1 MLWLLSPRPGALV
14 AVGMAVGMSIEAK
27 AATTATR
34 DANVKAR
41 ERYAMDDVEDFDTA
55 RRGLVASLPGGKVV
69 TDDGSVVFDVAGFG
83 FLEGDGPAPDTVNP
97 SLWRQS
103 QLIYQPGLYKVTD
116 RLHQVRNHDIGN
128 LTIVEGDDGLIII
141 DCTTGIEPAKAG
153 LRLYRAH
160 VADKPVIA
168 IIYTHTH
175 IDHYGGVKGL
185 VDPADVASGKVP
197 IIAPGTIASF
207 DKYAIGEN
215 VIAGNAMSR
224 RASYAFGNLLD
235 SGPRAMITNGIASI
249 GGHNITVSYLSPT
262 DPVTRTGETR
272 TLGGLTFE
280 FLYAPDTEAPEEMHI
295 WIPELKALTCAENAN
310 HSLHNIQTLRGARTR
325 DARNFARYLD
335 ETLVRWG
342 DDVEVHYGPH
352 TWPVWG
358 NADVVE
364 FLESQRDTYKYIH
377 DQALRLAN
385 QGYTPLEAAEVVE
398 LPPELARRW
407 FNRGYH
413 GTLHH
418 DVRAVFTKELGMWD
432 GDPVSLHPHT
442 PVDTAKRM
450 VAMIGRDQMLAEG
463 TRAIADADY
472 RWAAQILHNLVFADP
487 ADEEARNIQA
497 DAYEQLGY
505 QAEGPQWRGIYL
517 TAAKELRDGI
527 IPARF
532 ASASPDTILAMP
544 LDILF
549 DFVAVH
555 VNGSAA
561 AETDVSVDFVFSDVG
576 ETWTAWVRN
585 GVLNAR
591 PGASHT
597 PAATVTGPKP
607 ALVGVLLQPGA
618 ADTLIEKRAVTVQGD
633 TDRYASSSA

>member
-1 MLWLLSPRPGALV
+1 M
-14 AVGMAVGMSIEAK
+14 IEPK
-27 AATTATR
+27 PATTATVE
-34 DANVKAR
+34 ANAAAR
-41 ERYAMDDVEDFDTA
+41 ERYAMEDVEDFETA
-55 RRGLVASLPGGKVV
+55 RRGLVAPLPDGRVV
-69 TDDGSVVFDVAGFG
+69 TDDGAVVFDVERFS

-103 QLIYQPGLYKVTD
+103 QLIFRPGLYKVTD

-141 DCTTGIEPAKAG
+141 DCTTGIEPARAG
-153 LRLYRAH
+153 LALYREH
-160 VADKPVIA
+160 VADKPVVA
-168 IIYTHTH
+168 VIYTHTH
-175 IDHYGGVKGL
+175 IDHYGGVKGV
-185 VDPADVASGKVP
+185 VDEGDVASGKVP
-197 IIAPGTIASF
+197 IIAPGTVASF

-235 SGPRAMITNGIASI
+235 SGPRAMVTNGIASI
-249 GGHNITVSYLSPT
+249 GGHNLTVSYLSPT
-262 DPVTRTGETR
+262 DPITETGQTRTIA
-272 TLGGLTFE
+272 GLTFE

-342 DDVEVHYGPH
+342 DEVEVHYGPH

-358 NADVVE
+358 NAEVVE

-385 QGYTPLEAAEVVE
+385 QGLTPLEAAEVVE
-398 LPPELARRW
+398 LPPALARRW

-442 PVDTAKRM
+442 PIDSAQRL
-450 VAMIGRDQMLAEG
+450 VAMVGRDAIVAEG
-463 TRAIADADY
+463 RRAIDAADY
-472 RWAAQILHNLVFADP
+472 RWAAQILHQLVFADP
-487 ADEEARNIQA
+487 DDTEARNLQA

-517 TAAKELRDGI
+517 TAAKELRNGI
-527 IPARF
+527 LPAQF

-544 LDILF
+544 IDILF

-555 VNGSAA
+555 LDGPAA
-561 AETDVSVDFVFSDVG
+561 ADADVRLDLTFADRG
-576 ETWTAWVRN
+576 ETWSMRVRN

-591 PGASHT
+591 PGASSDAQAT
-597 PAATVTGPKP
+597 LSGPKTALVALLLRPGAATALLEKGALTVTGDRS
-607 ALVGVLLQPGA
+607 AIDAFTEL
-618 ADTLIEKRAVTVQGD
+618 LIEFDPDFPIVTP
-633 TDRYASSSA
+633 

>member
-1 MLWLLSPRPGALV
+1 MIDPKP
-14 AVGMAVGMSIEAK
+14 
-27 AATTATR
+27 ATTATAE
-34 DANVKAR
+34 ANAAAR
-41 ERYAMDDVEDFDTA
+41 ERYAMEDVEDFETA
-55 RRGLVASLPGGKVV
+55 RRGLVAPLPDGRVV
-69 TDDGSVVFDVAGFG
+69 TDDGAVVFDVERFS

-103 QLIYQPGLYKVTD
+103 QLIFRPGLYKVTD

-141 DCTTGIEPAKAG
+141 DCTTGIEPARAG
-153 LRLYRAH
+153 LALYREH
-160 VADKPVIA
+160 VADKPVVA
-168 IIYTHTH
+168 VIYTHTH
-175 IDHYGGVKGL
+175 IDHYGGVKGV
-185 VDPADVASGKVP
+185 VDEGDVASGKVP
-197 IIAPGTIASF
+197 IIAPGTVASF

-235 SGPRAMITNGIASI
+235 SGPLAMVTNGIASI
-249 GGHNITVSYLSPT
+249 GGHNLTVSYLSPT
-262 DPVTRTGETR
+262 DPITETGQTRTIA
-272 TLGGLTFE
+272 GLTFE

-342 DDVEVHYGPH
+342 DEVEVHYGPH

-358 NADVVE
+358 NAEVVE

-385 QGYTPLEAAEVVE
+385 QGLTPLEAAEVVE
-398 LPPELARRW
+398 LPPALARRW

-442 PVDTAKRM
+442 PVDSAQRL
-450 VAMIGRDQMLAEG
+450 VAMVGRDAIVAEG
-463 TRAIADADY
+463 RRAIDAADY
-472 RWAAQILHNLVFADP
+472 RWAAQILHQLVFADP
-487 ADEEARNIQA
+487 DDTEARNLQA

-517 TAAKELRDGI
+517 TAAKELRNGI
-527 IPARF
+527 LPAQF

-544 LDILF
+544 IDILF

-555 VNGSAA
+555 LDGPAA
-561 AETDVSVDFVFSDVG
+561 ADADVRLDLTFADRG
-576 ETWTAWVRN
+576 ETWSMRVRN

-591 PGASHT
+591 PGASSDAQAT
-597 PAATVTGPKP
+597 LSGPKTALVALLLRPGAATALLEKGALTVTGDRS
-607 ALVGVLLQPGA
+607 AIDAFTEL
-618 ADTLIEKRAVTVQGD
+618 LIEFDPDFPIVTP
-633 TDRYASSSA
+633 

>member
-1 MLWLLSPRPGALV
+1 
-14 AVGMAVGMSIEAK
+14 MSIDPKGATPATAAANK
-27 AATTATR
+27 AAL
-34 DANVKAR
+34 
-41 ERYAMDDVEDFDTA
+41 ERYAMDDVEDFETA
-55 RRGLVASLPGGKVV
+55 RRGLVAPIPGGRL
-69 TDDGSVVFDVAGFG
+69 TNDDGAVVYDVERFA
-83 FLEGDGPAPDTVNP
+83 FLEGDPPAPDSVNP

-116 RLHQVRNHDIGN
+116 RLHQVRNNDIGN

-141 DCTTGIEPAKAG
+141 DCTTGIEPARAG
-153 LRLYRAH
+153 LALYREH
-160 VADKPVIA
+160 VADKPVVA
-168 IIYTHTH
+168 VIYTHTH
-175 IDHYGGVKGL
+175 IDHYGGVKGV
-185 VDPADVASGKVP
+185 VDEADVASGKVP

-235 SGPRAMITNGIASI
+235 NGPHAMITNGIASV

-262 DPVTRTGETR
+262 DPITETGQTRTIS
-272 TLGGLTFE
+272 GLTFE

-342 DDVEVHYGPH
+342 DEVEVHYGPH

-358 NADVVE
+358 NEKVVE

-385 QGYTPLEAAEVVE
+385 QGYTPLEAAEVVD
-398 LPPELARRW
+398 LPPALGRRW

-442 PVDTAKRM
+442 PADSAQRL
-450 VAMIGRDQMLAEG
+450 VAMIGREAILAEG
-463 TRAIADADY
+463 HRAIDAGDY
-472 RWAAQILHNLVFADP
+472 RWAAQILHSLVFAD
-487 ADEEARNIQA
+487 ADDAEARGLQA

-517 TAAKELRDGI
+517 TAAKELRDGVV
-527 IPARF
+527 PARF

-549 DFVAVH
+549 DFAAVH
-555 VNGSAA
+555 VDGAA
-561 AETDVSVDFVFSDVG
+561 AADADLRIDFVFTDRG
-576 ETWTAWVRN
+576 ETWTMWVRH

-591 PGASHT
+591 PGSSPRAQ
-597 PAATVTGPKP
+597 ATVSGPKS
-607 ALVGVLLQPGA
+607 ALVAVLVQPKA
-618 ADTLIEKRAVTVQGD
+618 AAALIENGTVAVSGD
-633 TDRYASSSA
+633 ASAIAAYSGIVDAFDPDFAIVTP

>member
-1 MLWLLSPRPGALV
+1 
-14 AVGMAVGMSIEAK
+14 MSIEPK
-27 AATTATR
+27 PATTATR
-34 DANVKAR
+34 DANVRAR
-41 ERYAMDDVEDFDTA
+41 ERYAMDDVEDFSTA
-55 RRGLVASLPGGKVV
+55 RQGLIAALPDGRVVGAGGQVA
-69 TDDGSVVFDVAGFG
+69 FDVARFD
-83 FLEGDGPAPDTVNP
+83 FLAGDGPAPDSVNP

-103 QLIYQPGLYKVTD
+103 QLIYQPGLYEVTD
-116 RLHQVRNHDIGN
+116 RIHQVRNHDIGN

-141 DCTTGIEPAKAG
+141 DCTTAIESASAG
-153 LRLYRAH
+153 LELYRLH

-168 IIYTHTH
+168 VIYTHTH
-175 IDHYGGVKGL
+175 IDHYGGVKGV
-185 VDPADVASGKVP
+185 VDEADVASGEVP

-224 RASYAFGNLLD
+224 RAAYAFGNLID
-235 SGPRAMITNGIASI
+235 NGPLAMITNGIASI
-249 GGHNITVSYLSPT
+249 GGHNVTVSYLSPT
-262 DPVTRTGETR
+262 DSITRTGETR

-342 DDVEVHYGPH
+342 DEVEVHYGPH

-358 NADVVE
+358 NKKVVE

-398 LPPELARRW
+398 LPPTLGRRW

-442 PVDTAKRM
+442 PVDSARRL
-450 VAMIGRDQMLAEG
+450 VQMIGRDAILAEG
-463 TRAIADADY
+463 QRAIDDADY
-472 RWAAQILHNLVFADP
+472 RWAAQILHHLVFTDP
-487 ADEEARNIQA
+487 DDAVARELQA

-527 IPARF
+527 VPARF

-544 LDILF
+544 TDILF

-555 VNGSAA
+555 VNGEKAA
-561 AETDVSVDFVFSDVG
+561 DANTRIDFTFTDTG
-576 ETWTAWVRN
+576 ATWTMWIRN

-591 PGASHT
+591 EGASDDTELTVAGGKGDIIAALLKPGAGAQLASAGRLALDGDQSALQRLGDVLDAFDPDFAIVT
-597 PAATVTGPKP
+597 P
-607 ALVGVLLQPGA
+607 
-618 ADTLIEKRAVTVQGD
+618 
-633 TDRYASSSA
+633 